1 MFKGLTV
8 FLQPK
13 MKHAVLPLTILLVA
27 VGVSAALA
35 MFKPKPLKAVSPD
48 TAVPVKTIVT
58 ERIDKHFSIRSQGT
72 VAARTR
78 TTLVSE
84 VSGSIVGVS
93 PNFVVGGVFKQHEVL
108 MWLDPADY
116 EVDVQ
121 RANAELAS
129 THAQLALEQAKTSQA
144 QREWDQTGKS
154 RERAPI
160 LALRKP
166 YMDEALAKVQKAEAE
181 LKQAQ
186 RKLEKTKIRA
196 PYAGMVSKK
205 SVDMGHYVNAAASL
219 GEMFAIDRA
228 EVRLSITDS
237 DLAILGT
244 SFVTSPKADA
254 GAAAQVTLSSL
265 VEGKSQQWDATIVRS
280 EGVVD
285 PLNRTQFL
293 VAHVDDPYGLLTP
306 KNHARLLMGSFV
318 TAQVQAS
325 QSQSVFAIPR
335 NAIYDG
341 PRIAVVDKAQR
352 LQFMPIVIYASDEHF
367 SYISEGVNNEREEG
381 VKEGLEV
388 IVSAMGTPING
399 MRVKPM
405 GDTQAMNDA
414 LPMDDTQPMDDTL

>member
-35 MFKPKPLKAVSPD
+35 MFKPKPLKAESPN
-48 TAVPVKTIVT
+48 TAVSVKTIVI

-72 VAARTR
+72 VSPRTR
-78 TTLVSE
+78 TDLISE
-84 VSGSIVGVS
+84 VSGSILGVS

-129 THAQLALEQAKTSQA
+129 TNAQLALEQAKATQA
-144 QREWDQTGKS
+144 QKEWDQTGKP
-154 RERAPI
+154 RKRAPT

-205 SVDMGHYVNAAASL
+205 SVDMGHYVNAGASL

-306 KNHARLLMGSFV
+306 KNQARLLMGSFV

-352 LQFMPIVIYASDEHF
+352 LQFLPIVIYASDEHF
-367 SYISEGVNNEREEG
+367 SYVSEGENNEREEG

-414 LPMDDTQPMDDTL
+414 LRMDDTQPMDDTL

>member
-35 MFKPKPLKAVSPD
+35 MFKPKPLKAESPN
-48 TAVPVKTIVT
+48 TAVSVKTIVI

-72 VAARTR
+72 VSPRTR
-78 TTLVSE
+78 TDLISE
-84 VSGSIVGVS
+84 VSGSILGVS

-129 THAQLALEQAKTSQA
+129 TNAQLALEQAKATQA
-144 QREWDQTGKS
+144 QKEWDQTGKP
-154 RERAPI
+154 RQRAPT

-205 SVDMGHYVNAAASL
+205 SVDMGHYVNAGASL

-306 KNHARLLMGSFV
+306 KNQARLLMGSFV

-352 LQFMPIVIYASDEHF
+352 LQFLPIVIYASDEHF
-367 SYISEGVNNEREEG
+367 SYVSEGENNEREEG

-405 GDTQAMNDA
+405 GDKAMNDA
-414 LPMDDTQPMDDTL
+414 LRMDDTL